1 MPNKDGFDASK
12 DILQI
17 QNELKQGILKRAKKP
32 LQKNQFFENQDCEI
46 VALTAFNDSNTY
58 EKCNRVGIKEVINK
72 PISVHE
78 LLRVILVYHF
88 KLD

>member
-32 LQKNQFFENQDCEI
+32 
-46 VALTAFNDSNTY
+46 
-58 EKCNRVGIKEVINK
+58 
-72 PISVHE
+72 
-78 LLRVILVYHF
+78 
-88 KLD
+88 